1 MAGDRPVDGL
11 TGTVG
16 IIGSVT
22 RPFCQSCD
30 RVRLTSDGQLRN
42 CLFAKEESD
51 LRGPMRS
58 GADDDALVEIMR
70 RRRRRKVDKI
80 SDSGED
86 SLTIFVSNMKYG
98 YLNSKTGVIAI
109 KAVFNYAWD
118 FDYQSG
124 LAAVVQNDQIG
135 FIDCFG
141 KYAITPQYKYD
152 ELNCH
157 EDIMFSGGYC
167 LIPDGKGRIGVI
179 NTDNQI
185 VLPAIYS
192 RIEKTFFGY
201 SILVINEKFGL
212 ADSCF
217 QIMIKPEH
225 DYIAL
230 NHQGI
235 VISDYRADKQYML
248 AYDYKT
254 VITQYVFDNIEKIII
269 DTKQYEEDEE
279 NECLSYKHSGYSK
292 FTINGKCG
300 VIHDKSGTIIISA
313 KWDDIQYHDV
323 GVFLSVLDDCY
334 FLINIKGEIIN

>member
-1 MAGDRPVDGL
+1 MKNILKKNLAFSITVIVVTVTVLGIVANYADNNKIVNTDYYNRCFSLATFKNGKVAL
-11 TGTVG
+11 INKQSGT
-16 IIGSVT
+16 ICS
-22 RPFCQSCD
+22 P
-30 RVRLTSDGQLRN
+30 
-42 CLFAKEESD
+42 
-51 LRGPMRS
+51 
-58 GADDDALVEIMR
+58 
-70 RRRRRKVDKI
+70 KVDKI

-269 DTKQYEEDEE
+269 DTKQYDEDEE

-323 GVFLSVLDDCY
+323 GVFLSVLDGCY